1 MDLIDP
7 SDKDKILESCYQEI
21 SFTLKSQAM
30 RSLRG
35 FSERRFD
42 TAPAIL
48 GVHGSRRTLV
58 NAPATI
64 SLVLSLDDN
73 LDDGSQEMT
82 LYGLQA
88 E

>member
-1 MDLIDP
+1 
-7 SDKDKILESCYQEI
+7 
-21 SFTLKSQAM
+21 M

-35 FSERRFD
+35 ISERRFD
-42 TAPAIL
+42 TAPPIL
-48 GVHGSRRTLV
+48 GVQGSRRTLV

-73 LDDGSQEMT
+73 LDDGSQEMI

>member
-7 SDKDKILESCYQEI
+7 SDKDKILKPCYQEI

>member
-7 SDKDKILESCYQEI
+7 SDKDKILKPCYQEI

-58 NAPATI
+58 NASATI

-73 LDDGSQEMT
+73 LDDGSQEMI
-82 LYGLQA
+82 LYALQA

>member
-1 MDLIDP
+1 
-7 SDKDKILESCYQEI
+7 
-21 SFTLKSQAM
+21 M

-73 LDDGSQEMT
+73 LDDGSQEMI